1 MIYEDLPRGRAR
13 IASCLPTQLAKAYL
27 NCCTM
32 AGWHSCNDLYC
43 QSYTDG
49 YTDHLLIYTVDGKG
63 RLEIRGKVY
72 QLERDSVVIVPSSTP
87 MKYYTDQSFGH
98 WEFYWLDLT
107 GERTTLLCNNLCRDG
122 CCYSRRMLMH
132 TKYFESLLEASIS
145 ETERSELIGQILDR
159 IVSEVIFEADRK
171 NSVADKILKYVSENY
186 SEQISLLQMS
196 KTFYLSQ
203 NQIIRI
209 IRKRTGY
216 TPHEYLTR
224 FRLTKACEL
233 LQYTQMPIEDVGRA
247 VGYDNNSHFSAAFRS
262 LYGISPTEFR
272 EHFSNP

>member
-13 IASCLPTQLAKAYL
+13 IASYLPTQLAKTYL

-32 AGWHSCNDLYC
+32 AGWHSCNELYC

-49 YTDHLLIYTVDGKG
+49 YTDQLLIYTVDGKG
-63 RLEIRGKVY
+63 KLEVKGKVY
-72 QLERDSVVIVPSSTP
+72 QLEKDSVVIVPHSTP
-87 MKYYTDQSFGH
+87 MKYYTDQSVGR

-122 CCYSRRMLMH
+122 CCYSRRISMQ
-132 TKYFESLLEASIS
+132 TKPFANLLEASIS

-159 IVSEVIFEADRK
+159 IVSEVIFDADRS

-186 SEQISLLQMS
+186 REQINLQLMS
-196 KTFYLSQ
+196 KAFYLSQ

-224 FRLTKACEL
+224 LRLTKACEL

-247 VGYDNNSHFSAAFRS
+247 VGYDNNSHFSAVFRN